1 MLLKNIQENFPF
13 LSVVQYG
20 GNEYVGIIIN
30 QDQWV
35 TSMYVYTDI
44 KDEHQEQEFLQ
55 LGETW
60 WWESNRMIPINIFLK
75 KDLEKFTNV
84 AGKTGIYIQYAQV
97 RANKLIST
105 LNVGEQSI
113 SETSSKLDSLDRKL
127 IIALANIEFYLE
139 LSVKNS
145 EPHHLA
151 NYLYE
156 ISNAFNAFYQASN
169 IKNIEDKIK
178 KNQKILVTGLFI
190 KYSHLVMSCLGI
202 KPVEKM

>member
-75 KDLEKFTNV
+75 KDLEKGIIEQYIKDYYLHINSIPLDFNRFTIHLTRGGCSIPFLCPPPMFLV
-84 AGKTGIYIQYAQV
+84 
-97 RANKLIST
+97 
-105 LNVGEQSI
+105 EQKS
-113 SETSSKLDSLDRKL
+113 
-127 IIALANIEFYLE
+127 
-139 LSVKNS
+139 
-145 EPHHLA
+145 
-151 NYLYE
+151 
-156 ISNAFNAFYQASN
+156 
-169 IKNIEDKIK
+169 
-178 KNQKILVTGLFI
+178 
-190 KYSHLVMSCLGI
+190 
-202 KPVEKM
+202 

>member
-60 WWESNRMIPINIFLK
+60 WWESNRLIPINLFLRSQIEPF
-75 KDLEKFTNV
+75 KDCIVNMNSKDCEILW
-84 AGKTGIYIQYAQV
+84 GP
-97 RANKLIST
+97 
-105 LNVGEQSI
+105 
-113 SETSSKLDSLDRKL
+113 ETSLTNIIQKRIKRRSVQLVRK
-127 IIALANIEFYLE
+127 I
-139 LSVKNS
+139 
-145 EPHHLA
+145 
-151 NYLYE
+151 
-156 ISNAFNAFYQASN
+156 
-169 IKNIEDKIK
+169 D
-178 KNQKILVTGLFI
+178 
-190 KYSHLVMSCLGI
+190 
-202 KPVEKM
+202 